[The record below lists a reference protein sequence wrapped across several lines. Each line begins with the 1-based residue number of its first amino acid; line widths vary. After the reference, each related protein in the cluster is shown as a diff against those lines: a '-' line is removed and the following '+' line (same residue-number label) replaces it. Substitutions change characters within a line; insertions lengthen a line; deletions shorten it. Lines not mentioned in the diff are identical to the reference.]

1 MQIRLK
7 FIGICVLVLLHWLAS
22 PVLSARDFDEE
33 KFREATEGLNYV
45 EKPVEEKQEKTLELE
60 PDEPSD
66 TGIYLGKGQIVLVV
80 ILAVLVI
87 VLIVLL
93 VRNVPPPNPNATGQ
107 DAWFSGLLEADGSPA
122 DALQQAIDD
131 AIRQQN
137 YNLALRLHYL
147 QAIALLHKRGW
158 IQWKKDKTDAAYV
171 RELSLHKDA
180 GLFRQI
186 TLHYEYWWFGKHPL
200 DETRYQRLRDQNLR
214 FQSELKEEKS

>member
-7 FIGICVLVLLHWLAS
+7 LLLCGLLVLLQLLG
-22 PVLSARDFDEE
+22 VTLLNARDFEEE
-33 KFREATEGLNYV
+33 KFRKATEGLNYV
-45 EKPVEEKQEKTLELE
+45 EKPIEQQPGKTTALPEE
-60 PDEPSD
+60 EPSD
-66 TGIYLGKGQIVLVV
+66 TGIYLGKGQIILIA
-80 ILAVLVI
+80 ILAALII
-87 VLIVLL
+87 VLIVLV

-122 DALQQAIDD
+122 DALQKAIDE
-131 AIRQQN
+131 ALQQRD

-147 QAIALLHKRGW
+147 QVIALLHKRGW

-180 GLFRQI
+180 GHFRQI
-186 TLHYEYWWFGKHPL
+186 TLHYEYWWFGKHLL